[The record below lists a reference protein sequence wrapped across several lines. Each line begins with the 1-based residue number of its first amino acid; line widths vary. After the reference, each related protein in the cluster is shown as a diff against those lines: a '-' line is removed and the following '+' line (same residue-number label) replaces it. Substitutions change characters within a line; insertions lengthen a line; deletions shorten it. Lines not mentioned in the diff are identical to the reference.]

1 MRRNKTAGLTTLA
14 LAVAFC
20 LSPSLA
26 PAKKDEPRVEIKCL
40 VPENK
45 IGEISAK
52 LKLPSEPTL
61 VRVVCF
67 FDTSKLVL
75 FHHTPS
81 VILRSRYDSSETDT
95 TAKVRGAKMEG
106 EDVECESDKVCGKD
120 RTESCSVT
128 NEKQERAEIKTANCG
143 KEIKKI
149 FSKKQEAMAAK
160 AFGKIDWEKLQPYG
174 PVEGVQVWK
183 KLEVPPIPGVREA
196 GPPLTVE
203 RWDLPARQGKPAKVL
218 FEVSAKVPLAEEAKV
233 SRWLDDLL
241 ALPESGNEESEA
253 KTKVVLQH
261 FAE

>member
-1 MRRNKTAGLTTLA
+1 MIKSYTLIVV
-14 LAVAFC
+14 LGFC
-20 LSPSLA
+20 LSPRLT
-26 PAKKDEPRVEIKCL
+26 PAEDKPDIPRVEIKCL

-45 IGEISAK
+45 IAEISAK
-52 LKLPSEPTL
+52 LHLASKTPL

-67 FDTSKLVL
+67 FDTSKLAL

-95 TAKVRGAKMEG
+95 TAKVRGARMEG
-106 EDVECESDKVCGKD
+106 EDVECESDKVCGKE

-128 NEKQERAEIKTANCG
+128 NEKQEKAEIKTANCG
-143 KEIKKI
+143 KDIKKI
-149 FSKKQEAMAAK
+149 FSKKQEAMAQK
-160 AFGKIDWEKLQPYG
+160 AFGKIDWEKVQPYG

-183 KLEVPPIPGVREA
+183 KIEVPPILGVREA

-203 RWDLPARQGKPAKVL
+203 RWDLPARQGKPPKIL

-233 SRWLDDLL
+233 SKWLDDLL
-241 ALPESGNEESEA
+241 ALPQSGNEESEA

-261 FAE
+261 FAD

>member
-1 MRRNKTAGLTTLA
+1 MWRNRTAGSITLA
-14 LAVAFC
+14 SALAFC

-26 PAKKDEPRVEIKCL
+26 LAKKDEPRVEIKCL

-45 IGEISAK
+45 IAEISTK
-52 LKLPSEPTL
+52 LNLPPEPTL

-67 FDTSKLVL
+67 FDTDKLEL

-106 EDVECESDKVCGKD
+106 EDVECESDKVCGKE

-128 NEKQERAEIKTANCG
+128 NEKQERVEIKTANCG
-143 KEIKKI
+143 KEIRKI
-149 FSKKQEAMAAK
+149 FSKKQEAIAEK
-160 AFGKIDWEKLQPYG
+160 AFGKINWEKLQPYG
-174 PVEGVQVWK
+174 PVQGVQVWK
-183 KLEVPPIPGVREA
+183 KIEVPPISGVREA

-203 RWDLPARQGKPAKVL
+203 RWDLPARQGKPPKVL
-218 FEVSAKVPLAEEAKV
+218 FEVSTKVPLAEEARV
-233 SRWLDDLL
+233 SKWLDDLL
-241 ALPESGNEESEA
+241 ALPDAGDGESEA

-261 FAE
+261 FSE